1 VTVTTVSESPSI
13 VRLDAAACL
22 ALLAEGSV
30 GRVAVS
36 IAALPTIRTVRYALA
51 GDRVVFRVDP
61 DSRLRAAVAD
71 VVIAFNADH
80 CDDRKRC
87 GWSVVV
93 QGRCREV
100 VDTECLASLQ
110 TLPLAPWTD
119 TLGRPVYMSIPSAR
133 VSGEVVRW

>member
-1 VTVTTVSESPSI
+1 VTVTSVSEGPSI
-13 VRLDAAACL
+13 VRLDATACL
-22 ALLAEGSV
+22 TLLAQGSV
-30 GRVAVS
+30 GRVAIS
-36 IAALPTIRTVRYALA
+36 IAALPMIRTVRYALA
-51 GDRVVFRVDP
+51 EDRVVFRVDP

-80 CDDRKRC
+80 CDDHQRC

-100 VDTECLASLQ
+100 VETDCLASLQ
-110 TLPLAPWTD
+110 ALPLAAWSD
-119 TLGRPVYMSIPSAR
+119 TVSRPVYMAMPAAR

>member
-1 VTVTTVSESPSI
+1 VTTVSDGPSI

-22 ALLAEGSV
+22 ALLAQGTV

-36 IAALPTIRTVRYALA
+36 IAALPMVRTVRYALA

-61 DSRLRAAVAD
+61 DSRLHAAVAD
-71 VVIAFNADH
+71 LVIAFNADH
-80 CDDRKRC
+80 CDDVERC

-100 VDTECLASLQ
+100 IDTECLASLRA
-110 TLPLAPWTD
+110 LPLAAWTE
-119 TLGRPVYMSIPSAR
+119 TLDRPVYMSIPAAR